1 MTTASRRRA
10 VDEGGDYDDD
20 DDNNNNNN
28 PEAASARGDYD
39 DDTPLDPREYTAL
52 CEAQRDA
59 LAATLQRVRRANA
72 RRIEALS
79 VELDRVH
86 EELAA
91 SNAARDEART
101 ELARLRADQDWAR
114 VQQTSSAAAA
124 TAMATAPAA
133 VVRYVADLQA
143 RCTYAELR
151 YEMRVHAHAME
162 LARVRGDA
170 ERDAGIYAVHLAA
183 CRREVAELRAAAPDV
198 DAAALDA
205 RRAELATLEARVC
218 DARATLAGLRGEMT
232 GCLGAGTVER
242 LRAAVQ
248 DTVRAETAAQMRA
261 EIAAAIAEARAR
273 AAKDTE
279 RMRAAAHEAHEAL
292 LRHRAEGSR
301 LLVSLEKIARDKCAA
316 DVVRVRRDLE
326 RILAPHTAALT
337 AGSAAHVPARG

>member
-1 MTTASRRRA
+1 MAKRGAGEMTTALRRA
-10 VDEGGDYDDD
+10 VDDAH
-20 DDNNNNNN
+20 DNNS
-28 PEAASARGDYD
+28 ETTSARGDYDD

-59 LAATLQRVRRANA
+59 LAATLRRTRRALV

-79 VELDRVH
+79 VQLDTAH
-86 EELAA
+86 EELTA

-114 VQQTSSAAAA
+114 VQQTSSAAASAAAVAA
-124 TAMATAPAA
+124 TAPAPAA

-151 YEMRVHAHAME
+151 YEMRVYAHATE

-170 ERDAGIYAVHLAA
+170 ERDAGVYAVHLAA
-183 CRREVAELRAAAPDV
+183 CRREVAELRAAARDV

-205 RRAELATLEARVC
+205 RRAELATLETQVR
-218 DARATLAGLRGEMT
+218 DARATLAGLRGEMA

-261 EIAAAIAEARAR
+261 EIAAAIAEARTR
-273 AAKDTE
+273 AARDTE
-279 RMRAAAHEAHEAL
+279 RMRVAAHEAHEAL
-292 LRHRAEGSR
+292 QRHRAEGSR
-301 LLVSLEKIARDKCAA
+301 LLVSLSSKGKSQGIEPCPITARAA
-316 DVVRVRRDLE
+316 G
-326 RILAPHTAALT
+326 AA
-337 AGSAAHVPARG
+337 SR